1 MTIAETMPPVLEGN
15 FLSLDLETTGLDFR
29 LDSIIEIGMVRMAQG
44 NIEDTFE
51 QLVNPEIPVP
61 STITQITGIK
71 TADLA
76 DQPLIEQ
83 LLPEILEFI
92 DDQWLIAHNAS
103 FDFDFLNQAI
113 RKMSPRFPQLKPD
126 RIIDTL
132 ILSRLLL
139 PWLPNHRLSTIAE
152 SLGIQP
158 RTEHRALSDA
168 ETAAHIFLELINRS
182 CALQIEQIDIISQL
196 LHASKDGLRL
206 FFKAVESYIMKS
218 GSREMP
224 SVGMPVNIIGK
235 VGQPASVNSDELSDI
250 KTFFSKSG
258 ALAKHYN
265 DYEQRIPQ
273 LKMAEAVM
281 QTLNRQ
287 EILMAEAGTG
297 VGKTMA
303 YLYPAVIWSL
313 ANSNRQMVIATHTKT
328 LQDQI
333 FTREIPLLQSIC
345 PEFSAVLLKGRSN
358 YLCLRRFMQLLT
370 QSLERLSQSQRER
383 LLPLIIWADLTVT
396 GDIEENAGFHRE
408 SNRSLWGQVN
418 CEPGH
423 CQGNQCAFFGDCYLQ
438 SIRKA
443 SRFASLVVINHAL
456 LFSSLMQPRS
466 IIGEVESLI
475 IDEAHQIERIAAQ
488 HLGLVLSQ
496 GVFRDAVQWLYQ
508 SKPEEVGVLVVLKHY
523 LEARYAELPNIREIS
538 TQIDMLIEL
547 TFTLLQEANHFFQN
561 LNTFTDSRLRDNP
574 GQSRIRLRQPSE
586 LHRALG
592 IVFGQL
598 LNVVRVLSEN
608 LQRLVTLL
616 SPLRLEEESALE
628 NLDQEIATATDRLN
642 LLENTV
648 NHFQTADYQDHIV
661 WIEKNIYQEHPDPV
675 LHSVPLDIGKILANK
690 LFSLTQRCILTSATL
705 TVAEKFDYIL
715 NRLGLNLIDTDRII
729 TGIFGSP
736 FHYQD
741 QALFLVPTF
750 IPYPKADS
758 YTYRVGQFIESILKI
773 HERGTLILFTSHQ
786 MLKQVYEQIQPGLQS
801 RGIRVLAQGVSGSR
815 SSILKGFIEER
826 RSVLLGTS
834 SFWEGVDV
842 PGNALEILVITRIP
856 FDVPTEPLIEAR
868 MEEAEKRFGSGF
880 FNYAVP
886 EAVVRFRQGFGR
898 LIRTASDRG
907 VVLLLDQ
914 RAVKSKYGFL
924 FLSSLPVEPMLC
936 ATEEEVMNKLENWF

>member
-1 MTIAETMPPVLEGN
+1 
-15 FLSLDLETTGLDFR
+15 
-29 LDSIIEIGMVRMAQG
+29 
-44 NIEDTFE
+44 
-51 QLVNPEIPVP
+51 
-61 STITQITGIK
+61 
-71 TADLA
+71 
-76 DQPLIEQ
+76 
-83 LLPEILEFI
+83 
-92 DDQWLIAHNAS
+92 
-103 FDFDFLNQAI
+103 
-113 RKMSPRFPQLKPD
+113 
-126 RIIDTL
+126 
-132 ILSRLLL
+132 
-139 PWLPNHRLSTIAE
+139 
-152 SLGIQP
+152 
-158 RTEHRALSDA
+158 
-168 ETAAHIFLELINRS
+168 
-182 CALQIEQIDIISQL
+182 
-196 LHASKDGLRL
+196 
-206 FFKAVESYIMKS
+206 
-218 GSREMP
+218 
-224 SVGMPVNIIGK
+224 
-235 VGQPASVNSDELSDI
+235 
-250 KTFFSKSG
+250 
-258 ALAKHYN
+258 
-265 DYEQRIPQ
+265 
-273 LKMAEAVM
+273 
-281 QTLNRQ
+281 
-287 EILMAEAGTG
+287 
-297 VGKTMA
+297 
-303 YLYPAVIWSL
+303 
-313 ANSNRQMVIATHTKT
+313 
-328 LQDQI
+328 
-333 FTREIPLLQSIC
+333 
-345 PEFSAVLLKGRSN
+345 
-358 YLCLRRFMQLLT
+358 
-370 QSLERLSQSQRER
+370 
-383 LLPLIIWADLTVT
+383 
-396 GDIEENAGFHRE
+396 
-408 SNRSLWGQVN
+408 
-418 CEPGH
+418 
-423 CQGNQCAFFGDCYLQ
+423 
-438 SIRKA
+438 
-443 SRFASLVVINHAL
+443 
-456 LFSSLMQPRS
+456 
-466 IIGEVESLI
+466 
-475 IDEAHQIERIAAQ
+475 
-488 HLGLVLSQ
+488 
-496 GVFRDAVQWLYQ
+496 
-508 SKPEEVGVLVVLKHY
+508 
-523 LEARYAELPNIREIS
+523 
-538 TQIDMLIEL
+538 
-547 TFTLLQEANHFFQN
+547 